1 MHSVGQPRVPT
12 TGYDERPRPKNPG
25 GRAPIVWAALVLVVL
40 SAVGVVASKAAF
52 GEVTET
58 PQAGPTAAPG
68 VLAPSTAV
76 RNILGTVIT
85 VTFGTPRTEL
95 EDTGKHMVSV
105 PVTVTNINNKSGTY
119 DLTFQALDSK
129 GRLITTD
136 SAYVP
141 NLAGNQSAQLRV
153 FSLVN
158 DTLVAQIMKAQF
170 RVVEAV
176 AD

>member
-1 MHSVGQPRVPT
+1 MHTVGQARVPT
-12 TGYDERPRPKNPG
+12 TGYEGRRALG
-25 GRAPIVWAALVLVVL
+25 SRRAPIAWAALVLAVL
-40 SAVGVVASKAAF
+40 AAVGVVASKAAF
-52 GEVTET
+52 GSVADAN
-58 PQAGPTAAPG
+58 PNAGPTAAPG
-68 VLAPSTAV
+68 VPAPSPSV
-76 RNILGTVIT
+76 RNVLGTVIT
-85 VTFGTPRTEL
+85 VNFGAPRTEL
-95 EDTGKHMVSV
+95 EGTGKHMVSV
-105 PVTVTNINNKSGTY
+105 PVTVTNINGKAGTY

-129 GRLITTD
+129 GHLITTD

-158 DTLVAQIMKAQF
+158 DTLVAQVMKAQF

>member
-1 MHSVGQPRVPT
+1 MHTLGQPRVPT
-12 TGYDERPRPKNPG
+12 TGYEGR
-25 GRAPIVWAALVLVVL
+25 RAPKGPRGKAPIAWAALVLTVL
-40 SAVGVVASKAAF
+40 TGVGVVASKAAF
-52 GEVTET
+52 GEVAET
-58 PQAGPTAAPG
+58 PTPGPTAAPG
-68 VLAPSTAV
+68 VPAPSPAV
-76 RNILGTVIT
+76 HNILGTVIT
-85 VTFGTPRTEL
+85 VTFGAPRTEL

>member
-1 MHSVGQPRVPT
+1 VFGSVGDT
-12 TGYDERPRPKNPG
+12 N
-25 GRAPIVWAALVLVVL
+25 
-40 SAVGVVASKAAF
+40 
-52 GEVTET
+52 

-68 VLAPSTAV
+68 VPAPSPAV
-76 RNILGTVIT
+76 RNVLGTVIT
-85 VTFGTPRTEL
+85 VTFGAPRTEL

-129 GRLITTD
+129 GHLITTD
-136 SAYVP
+136 MAYVP

-158 DTLVAQIMKAQF
+158 DTLVAQIMTAHF